1 MAKLLK
7 KHELP
12 TYDST
17 RDGRDRLDLI
27 KDGVPSPSDQIQAD
41 RIIYHPGDTCA
52 KHYHVGSHHV
62 FVMLYGEATVCTP
75 EGSRTFSEGE
85 VAVIQP
91 EEIHWFENHSGEN
104 YAFVEFWAPPP
115 EETVWIVEDDI

>member
-1 MAKLLK
+1 MAKLLRK
-7 KHELP
+7 DELP

-27 KDGVPSPSDQIQAD
+27 KDGVPSASAVIQAD
-41 RIIYHPGDTCA
+41 RIIYHPDDTCA
-52 KHYHVGSHHV
+52 KHYHVGAHHL
-62 FVMLYGEATVCTP
+62 FVMLYGEATICTP
-75 EGSRTFSEGE
+75 AGCQTFHKGQ

-91 EEIHWFENHSGEN
+91 DEIHWFENHSGAN

-115 EETVWIVEDDI
+115 AETIWIVEDDI